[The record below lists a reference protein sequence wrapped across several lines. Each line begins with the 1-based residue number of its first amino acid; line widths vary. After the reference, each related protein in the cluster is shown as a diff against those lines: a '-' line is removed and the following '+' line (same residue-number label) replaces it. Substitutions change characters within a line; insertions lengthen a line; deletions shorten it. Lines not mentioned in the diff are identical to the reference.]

1 MQQSLT
7 TRLLGESGTK
17 LLSSRKGAIL
27 LGAAAAL
34 LAAILLIVYV
44 NRYRTSL
51 DSNIQPTPV
60 LVAKRLIQRGTPV
73 AVFGPQGL
81 YELTQVPKKNVK
93 DGAVADPA
101 TIKGRIAVDDIYP
114 GQQLTVADF
123 TVTPTAAI
131 PTRISGNQRAIAV
144 SLDST
149 HGLAG
154 QVAAGDHVNVYIGIN
169 ANVGGVETPVI
180 ALLYPNVLI
189 LSLAGG
195 SGSGIGA
202 SGGTKYILQ
211 LRTDQVAK
219 LAYAAD
225 HGQLWFVA
233 RPSSGAAPTKPQAI
247 TAQSL
252 LFANKINVGH

>member
-1 MQQSLT
+1 VQQSLT
-7 TRLLGESGTK
+7 TKLLGESAPK

-34 LAAILLIVYV
+34 LAAILLIVYI
-44 NRYRTSL
+44 NRYRSSL
-51 DSNIQPTPV
+51 NSNIQPTPV
-60 LVAKRLIQRGTPV
+60 LVAKRLIVAGSPV
-73 AVFGPQGL
+73 AIFGPQGL
-81 YELTQVPKKNVK
+81 YQLTQVPKKNVK

-101 TIKGRIAVDDIYP
+101 TIKGLIAAADIYP
-114 GQQLTVADF
+114 GQQLTLADF
-123 TVTPTAAI
+123 TATPTAAI
-131 PTRISGNQRAIAV
+131 STRITGDQRAVAV

-149 HGLAG
+149 HGLVG
-154 QVAAGDHVNVYIGIN
+154 QVAAGDHVDVYIGIN
-169 ANVGGVETPVI
+169 ANVGGVQTPVI
-180 ALLYPNVLI
+180 SLLYPNVMV
-189 LSLAGG
+189 LSVSGGAGTG
-195 SGSGIGA
+195 VTS
-202 SGGTKYILQ
+202 SGGTKYILR

-233 RPSSGAAPTKPQAI
+233 RPSSGAKPTKPQTI